1 MANIFSGS
9 NMFDSNGNPI
19 YGNTSGGH
27 VFTTTTS
34 TTVGPN
40 GFAGMVGSRGS
51 EQPLDAHTY
60 KCEACGHEN
69 LHSFNKES
77 YCHLCNEKHEC

>member
-1 MANIFSGS
+1 
-9 NMFDSNGNPI
+9 MFDSNGNPLI
-19 YGNTSGGH
+19 ITTTGTSGGQ

-34 TTVGPN
+34 TTVGLN
-40 GFAGMVGSRGS
+40 GFVGVVGSRGS

-60 KCEACGHEN
+60 HCEACGHEN